1 MSRALPA
8 SDCSVRRCG
17 IAEIDARRHRWAAG
31 RGRGTGG
38 GSQTRLGIG
47 SASDRRWQSQT
58 DSMLEDSVAVAYM
71 GAGRADAE
79 RIDAAHGEEMQCA
92 RR

>member
-38 GSQTRLGIG
+38 GSQTRLG